1 MNDHMGL
8 FGALYLRI
16 SRAKGENEDTLQNHR
31 ELMENFCREHGH
43 TFEVYEEIVSGGSH
57 RLETRP
63 ELQKLL
69 DNIARYQAIFVV
81 SLDRLSRNGLI
92 SQLIKKECTDHNVK
106 IITPTQSF
114 DLAGSMESRLL
125 YDVSSLYAALEYDMI
140 GRRTKANKIQRAR
153 RGEHVSGK
161 AAYGY
166 RRNPQTKKLEIHEPE
181 AGVVRYIFKLYIR
194 GFSCRKIADMLNR
207 DGFKTQQLND
217 FLPSGIQLILQNPVY
232 KGTLVFHSRKRIRE
246 NKEYRYKVL
255 ETIITED
262 AHPAIIPPDEWE
274 LAHRK
279 RGEDKGHTTFIR
291 EKPATKTGTT
301 MLKDLLFCGICGK
314 KLEIQKEKNGLLV
327 IRHCRYKRP
336 DSGRDCNNQGMK
348 LKLLEEEVLLELW
361 RHQEQMVIYYVQ
373 QQQKETLLMEL
384 QERRSLI
391 ELHLQENKQVQSI
404 LAEAAQAIS
413 AEHEKL
419 KIEAKLQ
426 VLLEQRPVLYDSR
439 EKIRKQIRNIEA
451 EPQRDLSQPRAAL
464 ISFKSL
470 SAEKQNAT
478 LKQFIKR
485 IHYTRVMPEEIRKLP
500 PRSPERQAFPFRFTI
515 EYVQDQPE

>member
-1 MNDHMGL
+1 MILNDHTGL

-31 ELMENFCREHGH
+31 ELMEDFCREHGH

-57 RLETRP
+57 RLEARP
-63 ELQKLL
+63 ELQRLI
-69 DNIARYQAIFVV
+69 DHIERYQAIFAV

-125 YDVSSLYAALEYDMI
+125 YDVSSLYAALEYEMI

-181 AGVVRYIFKLYIR
+181 AGLVRYIFKLYIR
-194 GFSCRKIADMLNR
+194 GFSYRKITDLLNR

-217 FLPSGIQLILQNPVY
+217 FLPTGIQLILRNPVY

-246 NKEYRYKVL
+246 KKEYRYKVL

-274 LAHRK
+274 RAHRK
-279 RGEDKGHTTFIR
+279 RVADQGQTQ
-291 EKPATKTGTT
+291 KPAAKTGAT
-301 MLKDLLFCGICGK
+301 MLKDLLFCGICGN
-314 KLEIQKEKNGLLV
+314 KLEMQKEKNGVRIL
-327 IRHCRYKRP
+327 RHCRP
-336 DSGRDCNNQGMK
+336 DSGRDCNNQGVK
-348 LKLLEEEVLLELW
+348 LNLLEEEVLLELW
-361 RHQEQMVIYYVQ
+361 RHQEQLVIHHL
-373 QQQKETLLMEL
+373 QQQKENLLMEL

-391 ELHLQENKQVQSI
+391 ELHLRENEQVQSM
-404 LAEAAQAIS
+404 LAEAAQVIS
-413 AEHEKL
+413 SEYEKL
-419 KIEAKLQ
+419 KMEANLQ
-426 VLLEQRPVLYDSR
+426 VLLEQRPVLYESR
-439 EKIRKQIRNIEA
+439 EKIRKQIRNLEA
-451 EPQRDLSQPRAAL
+451 EPQRDLTQPGAAL
-464 ISFKSL
+464 KTFKSL
-470 SAEKQNAT
+470 SAEKQNET
-478 LKQFIKR
+478 LKQFIQR

-500 PRSPERQAFPFRFTI
+500 PRSPKRQAFPFRFTI
-515 EYVQDQPE
+515 EYVQSPG

>member
-1 MNDHMGL
+1 MNDHTGL

-31 ELMENFCREHGH
+31 ELMEDFCREHDH
-43 TFEVYEEIVSGGSH
+43 TFEVYEEIVSGGAH
-57 RLETRP
+57 RLEARP
-63 ELQKLL
+63 ELQRLL
-69 DNIARYQAIFVV
+69 DHIERYQAIFVV

-114 DLAGSMESRLL
+114 DLASSMESRLL

-161 AAYGY
+161 APYGY
-166 RRNPQTKKLEIHEPE
+166 RRNPQTKKLEIYETE

-194 GFSCRKIADMLNR
+194 GFSCRQITDMLNR

-217 FLPSGIQLILQNPVY
+217 FLPSGIQLILRNPVY
-232 KGTLVFHSRKRIRE
+232 KGTLVFHSRRRIRE

-255 ETIITED
+255 ETIMTED

-274 LAHRK
+274 RAHRK
-279 RGEDKGHTTFIR
+279 RVEDMGQTAFTR
-291 EKPATKTGTT
+291 QKPAVKTGAT
-301 MLKDLLFCGICGK
+301 MLKDLLFCGICGN
-314 KLEIQKEKNGLLV
+314 KLEIQKEKNGV
-327 IRHCRYKRP
+327 RIIRHCRYKWP
-336 DSGRDCNNQGMK
+336 DSGRDCNNQGVK

-361 RHQEQMVIYYVQ
+361 RHQEQLVIHHLQ
-373 QQQKETLLMEL
+373 QHQKENLLMEL
-384 QERRSLI
+384 QERRNLI
-391 ELHLQENKQVQSI
+391 ELQLRENEQVQSV
-404 LAEAAQAIS
+404 LAEAAQFTS
-413 AEHEKL
+413 AEHEKF

-426 VLLEQRPVLYDSR
+426 VLLEQRPVLYESR
-439 EKIRKQIRNIEA
+439 EKIRKRIRNLEA
-451 EPQRDLSQPRAAL
+451 EPQRDLTEPRAAL
-464 ISFKSL
+464 KTFKSL
-470 SAEKQNAT
+470 SAENQNAT
-478 LKQFIKR
+478 LKQFIQR

-515 EYVQDQPE
+515 EYVQSPG